1 VAVHF
6 DCRRGWI
13 GILGCLGIVLTA
25 SCAQVSGL
33 DSLARVRC
41 VDSCDGGDNA
51 PDSAQE
57 ATGALDTGIVDVGIV
72 DTGTVEG
79 DDGGSVEDSADTLDG
94 PDEGDESVE
103 ASSALEAGQDAS
115 VLDAS
120 DAAGNVDATA
130 GAEAGGDAAVTDATE
145 SGPDDASRDA
155 TADAVA
161 PSDAAPEAMGCISI
175 ASGLLAH
182 WTMDA
187 NSISGTRLADSSGN
201 GNNGT
206 LTGFPTPATAPG
218 RFGDAL
224 SYPAASNAYVLVPT
238 IALNQTA
245 GGANSVS
252 LWFYRSG
259 TVSDVLI
266 NLPDSPRYDLW
277 LTGGTGDF
285 LCINTARNDC
295 FGVQDSTLL
304 GRWVHVVAIF
314 FNGPTT
320 KGSLYIDGQNRNPTC
335 LSGTNGF
342 GGCSSSAT
350 AAPPVSLGGQTS
362 FYFHGL
368 LDEVRIYNRALT
380 AAEVSDLYNATA
392 CP

>member
-1 VAVHF
+1 MHF
-6 DCRRGWI
+6 DCWRGRT
-13 GILGCLGIVLTA
+13 GILACLGIIVGA
-25 SCAQVSGL
+25 SCAQVGGL
-33 DSLARVRC
+33 NSLTKVQC
-41 VDSCDGGDNA
+41 VDSCDGGENA
-51 PDSAQE
+51 TDGTPDE
-57 ATGALDTGIVDVGIV
+57 KGTVDTGVVDVAVV

-79 DDGGSVEDSADTLDG
+79 DDGGPGEESADTLDG
-94 PDEGDESVE
+94 GEEGDESVE
-103 ASSALEAGQDAS
+103 ASSSMEAGQEAS
-115 VLDAS
+115 VPEAS
-120 DAAGNVDATA
+120 DAAGDADATA
-130 GAEAGGDAAVTDATE
+130 RTEAGADVVVADAIE
-145 SGPDDASRDA
+145 SGPGDASRDA
-155 TADAVA
+155 AADADA
-161 PSDAAPEAMGCISI
+161 PADAAPEAMGCIPI
-175 ASGLLAH
+175 ANGLLAH

-187 NSISGTRLADSSGN
+187 NSISGTKLADSSGN

-252 LWFYRSG
+252 LWFYRTG

-285 LCINTARNDC
+285 LCINTAHNDC
-295 FGVQDSTLL
+295 FGVQDNGIL

-314 FNGPTT
+314 SNGPTT
-320 KGSLYIDGQNRNPTC
+320 NGSLYIDGQNRNPAC
-335 LSGTNGF
+335 LAGTNGF
-342 GGCSSSAT
+342 GGCTSSAT

-380 AAEVSDLYNATA
+380 AAEVSNLHNGTA

>member
-1 VAVHF
+1 MIGATYKGEPLVT
-6 DCRRGWI
+6 RRIAIVWLTLAAAGASDAACNA
-13 GILGCLGIVLTA
+13 ILGN
-25 SCAQVSGL
+25 Q
-33 DSLARVRC
+33 DHELAR
-41 VDSCDGGDNA
+41 SATEGGPA
-51 PDSAQE
+51 
-57 ATGALDTGIVDVGIV
+57 ATGIV
-72 DTGTVEG
+72 DTGTGEG
-79 DDGGSVEDSADTLDG
+79 GDRGSVEESTDTLDAPEDG
-94 PDEGDESVE
+94 NESVE
-103 ASSALEAGQDAS
+103 ASNVIEAGQETS

-120 DAAGNVDATA
+120 DAAGNAEATA
-130 GAEAGGDAAVTDATE
+130 GAEAGGDVAAADAMV
-145 SGPDDASRDA
+145 SGPGDAAPDA
-155 TADAVA
+155 TADADADA
-161 PSDAAPEAMGCISI
+161 PADAASEAMGCISI
-175 ASGLLAH
+175 TAGLLAH

-266 NLPDSPRYDLW
+266 NLPELPRYDLW

-285 LCINTARNDC
+285 LCINTGHSNDC
-295 FGVQDSTLL
+295 FGVQDNSLL
-304 GRWVHVVAIF
+304 GRWVHVVAVF
-314 FNGPTT
+314 SNGPTT
-320 KGSLYIDGQNRNPTC
+320 KGSLYIDGQDRNPAC
-335 LSGTNGF
+335 LAGTNNF
-342 GGCSSSAT
+342 GGCNFSAT
-350 AAPPVSLGGQTS
+350 AAPPVSLGGQTGY
-362 FYFHGL
+362 YFHGL
-368 LDEVRIYNRALT
+368 LDDVRIYNRALT